1 MKTKKAIVPVMVG
14 FAFVATLSVA
24 PIVSATENPF
34 GAQPMEKSYEVAE
47 YHQNSGKQTGEGKRG
62 KRGENRN
69 GAAPADRNKDDS
81 SNRDETEKMRMK
93 DDREGRD
100 MQNGDDD
107 SSKGLLDRDNS
118 SINTQ

>member
-47 YHQNSGKQTGEGKRG
+47 YHQNGGKQTGEG

-81 SNRDETEKMRMK
+81 SNRDETGKMRMK